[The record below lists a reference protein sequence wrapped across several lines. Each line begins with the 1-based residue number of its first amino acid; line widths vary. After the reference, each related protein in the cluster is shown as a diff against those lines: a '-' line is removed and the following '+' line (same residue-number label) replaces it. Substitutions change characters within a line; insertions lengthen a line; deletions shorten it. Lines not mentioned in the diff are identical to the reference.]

1 MKNKHWNSFSVV
13 ALLLIFF
20 SIPTGKTRGLDLSGT
35 LSGAGGIGG
44 LLARQ
49 STVSGELPT
58 VFYHQDAGGNVT
70 ALADAY
76 ENIAGRYAYG
86 PFGKL
91 VGMSGGMANPNVL
104 RFSGKPY
111 NPFADDYDL
120 GFRRY
125 RTDLPGFITADPIGK

>member
-49 STVSGELPT
+49 STV
-58 VFYHQDAGGNVT
+58 
-70 ALADAY
+70 
-76 ENIAGRYAYG
+76 
-86 PFGKL
+86 K
-91 VGMSGGMANPNVL
+91 
-104 RFSGKPY
+104 
-111 NPFADDYDL
+111 
-120 GFRRY
+120 
-125 RTDLPGFITADPIGK
+125 